1 MTLGSNALNGI
12 LFSSLAGAL
21 TGLGALGV
29 FFVRRLS
36 PRLED
41 ALLSSA
47 AGIMLAASFFSLIL
61 PGIEAAKG
69 QGFGKASAVGIVIL
83 GILSGAL
90 LVWLLHHFAP
100 HEHFIQGHQGP
111 DAKRLSRVWLFVIT
125 ITLHNL
131 PEGMAVG
138 VGFAGGSYANGLS
151 LAMGIGLQNIPEGLA
166 VAAALL
172 TVGYRRRTAFLIS
185 LLTGL
190 IEGLGGLMGAGALW
204 IAQPLLPWVL
214 GLAAGAMLF
223 IISDEV
229 IPETHRRGYQ
239 TLATFSLLA
248 GFVVMMF
255 LDATLG

>member
-1 MTLGSNALNGI
+1 MNGI
-12 LFSSLAGAL
+12 ILSLIAGAM
-21 TGLGALGV
+21 TGIGALGV
-29 FFVRRLS
+29 FFVRKLS

-61 PGIEAAKG
+61 PGLEYAAVLG
-69 QGFGKASAVGIVIL
+69 YAKATAVGIVIVGL
-83 GILSGAL
+83 VAGAL
-90 LVWLLHHFAP
+90 LVWSLDHFAP
-100 HEHFIQGHQGP
+100 HEHFILGRQGP
-111 DAKRLSRVWLFVIT
+111 EAAKLARVWLFVIA

-138 VGFAGGSYANGLS
+138 VGFAGGNQANGIS
-151 LAMGIGLQNIPEGLA
+151 LAFGIGLQNIPEGLA

-172 TVGYRRRTAFLIS
+172 TVGYRRTAAFLIS
-185 LLTGL
+185 LATGL
-190 IEGLGGLMGAGALW
+190 LEGLGGVLGTLALFV
-204 IAQPLLPWVL
+204 AQPMMPWVL
-214 GLAAGAMLF
+214 GLAAGAMLY

-229 IPETHRRGYQ
+229 IPETHSRGHQ
-239 TLATFSLLA
+239 TLATFSLLG